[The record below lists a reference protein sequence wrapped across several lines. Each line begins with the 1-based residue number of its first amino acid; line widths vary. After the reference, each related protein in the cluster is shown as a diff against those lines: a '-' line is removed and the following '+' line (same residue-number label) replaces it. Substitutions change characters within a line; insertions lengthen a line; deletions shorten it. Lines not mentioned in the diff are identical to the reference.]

1 MILVYIRLPVLR
13 TYVDII
19 TYTVLNYSSPYYRFI
34 ISYNIYLRLK
44 YSVYDFDHIFFSR
57 DRTKHQ
63 VNQPSI
69 IIYNIL
75 LLAKFTYK
83 LLTIASFFFF
93 TDQIIF

>member
-13 TYVDII
+13 AYVDII
-19 TYTVLNYSSPYYRFI
+19 TYTVLNYSSPYYRYI
-34 ISYNIYLRLK
+34 ILYNIHLRLK
-44 YSVYDFDHIFFSR
+44 YSVYDFDHICFSR

-83 LLTIASFFFF
+83 LLTIASFFCS
-93 TDQIIF
+93 DQIIF